1 MFVCKAEIY
10 SYKRNKSFGI
20 MSGPVIQGI
29 DTLTSAMT
37 SNIIPDREYLLQGSI
52 LDNHVE
58 VLTHRLRGLC
68 NSVGAGKDEQFSE
81 REMVFSIRVA
91 SGGPNTSAQ
100 PVTTLR
106 VRKSE
111 LTPGKNILVLE
122 ALSLINEIFCPR
134 MYPIIK
140 RLYFVLI
147 TEKTDQNG
155 DKQSPPWQLRYL
167 GQPEIGEK
175 RPTLVRSCYDIA
187 CR

>member
-1 MFVCKAEIY
+1 M
-10 SYKRNKSFGI
+10 
-20 MSGPVIQGI
+20 
-29 DTLTSAMT
+29 
-37 SNIIPDREYLLQGSI
+37 
-52 LDNHVE
+52 
-58 VLTHRLRGLC
+58 C
-68 NSVGAGKDEQFSE
+68 NNVGAGKDEQFSE

-111 LTPGKNILVLE
+111 QTPGNKGCFGPFGPQNFKGTMYFSTEPILSTLFSLVTADKNDPNWE
-122 ALSLINEIFCPR
+122 
-134 MYPIIK
+134 
-140 RLYFVLI
+140 
-147 TEKTDQNG
+147 
-155 DKQSPPWQLRYL
+155 KQSPPWQLRYL

>member
-1 MFVCKAEIY
+1 M
-10 SYKRNKSFGI
+10 
-20 MSGPVIQGI
+20 MSGPVVQGI

-68 NSVGAGKDEQFSE
+68 NNVGAGRDEQFSE

-91 SGGPNTSAQ
+91 SGGPNTTAQ

-111 LTPGKNILVLE
+111 QPGMEEYYGVKYRENTRNI
-122 ALSLINEIFCPR
+122 ALWP
-134 MYPIIK
+134 Y
-140 RLYFVLI
+140 
-147 TEKTDQNG
+147 
-155 DKQSPPWQLRYL
+155 
-167 GQPEIGEK
+167 
-175 RPTLVRSCYDIA
+175 
-187 CR
+187 